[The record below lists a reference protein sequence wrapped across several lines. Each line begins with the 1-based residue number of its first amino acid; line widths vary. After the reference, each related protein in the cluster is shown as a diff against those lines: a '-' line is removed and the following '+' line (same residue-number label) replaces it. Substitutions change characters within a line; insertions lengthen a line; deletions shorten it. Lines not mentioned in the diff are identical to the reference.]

1 MDQDVMP
8 LNLKEA
14 CIAMHEMFTSLLE
27 AGFTEGQAIKI
38 IGITTKSTLSDE
50 DSGEG
55 LTCGLQ

>member
-1 MDQDVMP
+1 MP